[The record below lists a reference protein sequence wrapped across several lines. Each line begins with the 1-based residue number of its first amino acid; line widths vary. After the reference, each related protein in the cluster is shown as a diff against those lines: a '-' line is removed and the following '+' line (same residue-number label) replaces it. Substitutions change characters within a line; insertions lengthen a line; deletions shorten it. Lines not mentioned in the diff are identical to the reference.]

1 MNLLEL
7 GGLHCMCARD
17 HPEQSRGSRSAGA
30 AGQYPP
36 QHCRLRSFVGALGS
50 DETGAAAALGAM
62 HTLCPRRIKLQV
74 ESLNLEVQAE
84 GLNLEVD
91 VDPVR
96 VRAADTTTGSS
107 GGTRTTPGR
116 ATGKAAATPRQRA
129 TPPPPPPREPESE
142 DATVP
147 TLEIEF
153 EAALATAPYG
163 DIPRTYNTAK
173 RFYVILTCRRQSALE
188 GIWHAPWEWVALH
201 LPGRKLWGS
210 GAKLR
215 GFDSLSDAIDHWGSH
230 HDRRPW
236 RRLA

>member
-1 MNLLEL
+1 M
-7 GGLHCMCARD
+7 RVII
-17 HPEQSRGSRSAGA
+17 QSRAGA
-30 AGQYPP
+30 AGQ
-36 QHCRLRSFVGALGS
+36 QGQQVSILRSTVGSAALSGRWGVCRGVGLS
-50 DETGAAAALGAM
+50 VSSAAALGAM

-84 GLNLEVD
+84 GLKLEVD
-91 VDPVR
+91 VDPVG

-173 RFYVILTCRRQSALE
+173 RFYVVLTCRRQSALE